1 MKSKW
6 TYRPLGEL
14 VSFASGGTPSKK
26 RDGYWGGTIPWIS
39 AKTLKTENIDT
50 SDLFITEEGLKAG
63 SKIAPKGSILLLTRG
78 SGLFNGIPIARVEK
92 DVAFNQDIKCLDS
105 YGEVENEFIFYWL
118 LSQKDYLMAK
128 VGVTGIGA
136 GKFDLDFLQKLMIP
150 IPSERERKSIVG
162 FANSI
167 SEKIRCNAKVND
179 KIVTILDAID
189 RKIECDQQINDN
201 LLEQMQALYKSW
213 FVDYR
218 PFGGVMPTSWTQ
230 TGIYSLANIIY
241 GAPFA
246 SKQFNTEGNGRPIIR
261 IRDLKDQQFATYTT
275 EVHPK
280 GYLLHPGDIVVGMDG
295 EFRPY
300 IWGNDEA
307 WLNQRV
313 CVFENKR
320 PNGKAFLYFTIKPL
334 LFAIEQTQV
343 ATTVIHIGKKDF
355 DAFEIMLPDTELL
368 DAFDVITTPMVEQI
382 VSNSIEN
389 KRLAIMR
396 DALLPKLMSGEINVS
411 NIQL

>member
-179 KIVTILDAID
+179 
-189 RKIECDQQINDN
+189 N

-218 PFGGVMPTSWTQ
+218 PFGGVMPTSLTQ

-355 DAFEIMLPDTELL
+355 DAFEITLPDTELL